1 MVKSSRASKAA
12 SYVRSC
18 PIDSADDVRL
28 DPGREGCSMLL
39 GRFVLSGFVLAS
51 VERSSE
57 TRSCCC
63 GASLAKVGSGA
74 EPDSF
79 VAEEF
84 RDRKDGTL

>member
-1 MVKSSRASKAA
+1 
-12 SYVRSC
+12 
-18 PIDSADDVRL
+18 
-28 DPGREGCSMLL
+28 MLL
-39 GRFVLSGFVLAS
+39 GRFVLDGFVLAS

-84 RDRKDGTL
+84 RDRKDGTLGSRRGFEASGCEAFAGLTTLWPPRGMTKT